1 MSHGRCGTRR
11 CAALRRAENGL
22 RHTRTEVIML
32 VKHETEASCGRLT
45 PRQWDVLCL
54 LCEGMPNKLISRN
67 LNIAT
72 ATVKIHVAGVLREL
86 GVSNRLQ
93 AVVAAQ
99 RLGLDRPSTLE
110 GRKAA

>member
-1 MSHGRCGTRR
+1 ML
-11 CAALRRAENGL
+11 AKY
-22 RHTRTEVIML
+22 EV
-32 VKHETEASCGRLT
+32 EASRRVPARHADPAPGRAQCETPNGRLT
-45 PRQWDVLCL
+45 PRQYEVLRL

-72 ATVKIHVAGVLREL
+72 ATVKIHVAAVLREL

-99 RLGLDRPSTLE
+99 RLGLAREWSHTSDR
-110 GRKAA
+110 AA